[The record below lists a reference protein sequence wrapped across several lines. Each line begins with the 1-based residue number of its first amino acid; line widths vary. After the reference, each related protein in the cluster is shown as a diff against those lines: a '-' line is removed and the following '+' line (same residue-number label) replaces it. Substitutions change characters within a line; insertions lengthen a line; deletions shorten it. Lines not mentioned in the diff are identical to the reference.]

1 MKTAIISKTSLLLCL
16 IILLGSCDK
25 KDDPTPRIA
34 PDSNEAANNW
44 ILALMNE
51 VYYWR
56 DDIRTPIAAS
66 SDPTQYFNSLL
77 NKPTDRFSAI
87 FPDYQELLNSL
98 SGVSLDAGY
107 EFTLFRA
114 SESSNDV
121 VGEITYI
128 KKNSPAASAGLVRG
142 DVFTAING
150 TTLTEDNY
158 QDVLGQT
165 QEAHTISYL
174 SYNEGLEGYQ
184 AQEDISLTPI
194 ELQENPIYLDT
205 VYTIGSQK
213 IGYLVYNFFAPD
225 PGNSSNSYDLELD
238 QIFASFKSQNIN
250 NLIIDFRYNGGGYV
264 GSAINL
270 ASLIAPG
277 VSSSSV
283 FSITKYNELLSSNF
297 PELKDVET
305 AFLNKSQNLGATLDG
320 NTVYVLTSRRTASA
334 SELIINGLKPYMEV
348 FMIGDITTG
357 KNVGSV
363 TFGDEENPKNR
374 YGLLP
379 IVSQSFNSLDES
391 DYSNG
396 FTPNIPALE
405 YEERLRPLGD
415 VNEVLLRKALEQI
428 TGTPSSTRFNKLDRV
443 EQGSSLDSKIRN
455 GRMIENNIL
464 K

>member
-34 PDSNEAANNW
+34 PDSNEATNNW
-44 ILALMNE
+44 ILAVMSE
-51 VYYWR
+51 VYYWL
-56 DDIRTPIAAS
+56 DDIRTPIAVT

-77 NKPTDRFSAI
+77 NKPTDRFSVI
-87 FPDYQELLNSL
+87 YPDYQELINSL

-121 VGEITYI
+121 IAEILYI
-128 KKNSPAASAGLVRG
+128 KKNSPAESAGLVRG
-142 DVFTAING
+142 DVITAING
-150 TTLTEDNY
+150 TALTVDNY
-158 QDVLGQT
+158 QGLLRQT
-165 QEAHTISYL
+165 QETHTISYL
-174 SYNEGLEGYQ
+174 SYNEEPEGYQ

-225 PGNSSNSYDLELD
+225 PGNSSNSYDLEID
-238 QIFASFKSQNIN
+238 QIFASFKNQGIN
-250 NLIIDFRYNGGGYV
+250 DLIIDFRYNGGGYV
-264 GSAINL
+264 NSAVNL

-277 VSSSSV
+277 VTSATV
-283 FSITKYNELLSSNF
+283 FSKTKYNDLISAAI
-297 PELKDVET
+297 PELNDVKT
-305 AFLNKSQNLGATLDG
+305 NFLNKSENVGASLDG

-334 SELIINGLKPYMEV
+334 SELIINGLKPYMDV
-348 FMIGDITTG
+348 FLVGELTTG

-363 TFGDEENPKNR
+363 AFEDEENPQNQ
-374 YGLLP
+374 YGMLP

-415 VNEVLLRKALEQI
+415 VNEVLLRKTIEQI

-443 EQGSSLDSKIRN
+443 EQGSSLDLKIRN
-455 GRMIENNIL
+455 GSMVESDFL

>member
-1 MKTAIISKTSLLLCL
+1 MKTAIISKASLLLGM

-25 KDDPTPRIA
+25 KDDPTPRVA

-44 ILALMNE
+44 ILAVMNE
-51 VYYWR
+51 VYYWL
-56 DDIRTPIAAS
+56 DDIRTPITVT

-77 NKPTDRFSAI
+77 NRPTDRFSAI
-87 FPDYQELLNSL
+87 YPDYQELINSL

-121 VGEITYI
+121 VAEITYI
-128 KKNSPAASAGLVRG
+128 KKNSPAASAGMVRG
-142 DVFTAING
+142 DVITAING
-150 TTLTEDNY
+150 TTLTVDNY
-158 QDVLGQT
+158 QELLGQI
-165 QEAHTISYL
+165 QETHNISYL
-174 SYNEGLEGYQ
+174 SYNEGQDIYQ
-184 AQEDISLTPI
+184 AQEDISLTPV

-225 PGNSSNSYDLELD
+225 PGNSSGSYDLELD

-250 NLIIDFRYNGGGYV
+250 SLIIDFRYNGGGYV
-264 GSAINL
+264 GSAINM

-277 VSSSSV
+277 VSSATV
-283 FSITKYNELLSSNF
+283 FSKTKYNDLISAAF
-297 PELKDVET
+297 PELNDVKT
-305 AFLNKSQNLGATLDG
+305 NFLNKSENIGASLDG

-334 SELIINGLKPYMEV
+334 SELIINGLKPYMDV
-348 FMIGDITTG
+348 FLIGELTTG

-363 TFGDEENPKNR
+363 AFEDEENPQNR
-374 YGLLP
+374 YGMLP

-391 DYSNG
+391 DYSAG

-415 VNEVLLRKALEQI
+415 VNEVLLRKAIEQI
-428 TGTPSSTRFNKLDRV
+428 TGIPSSARFNKLDRV
-443 EQGSSLDSKIRN
+443 DQGSSLDSKIRN
-455 GRMIENNIL
+455 GRMIENDFL